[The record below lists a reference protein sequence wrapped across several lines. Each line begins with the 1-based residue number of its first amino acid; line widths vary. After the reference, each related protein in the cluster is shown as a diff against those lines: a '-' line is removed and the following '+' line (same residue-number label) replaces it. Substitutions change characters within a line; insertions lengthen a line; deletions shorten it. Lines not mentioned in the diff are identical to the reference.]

1 MPDTVFP
8 PIVEARWLAEHL
20 HDPRVAVVDA
30 SFFMPAQQR
39 DARAEFAAAHIPGAR
54 FFDVDAIAD
63 TSNPLPHMLPAPEF
77 FAEQVGRLG
86 IANDS
91 HVIAYDGNDFMAS
104 ARVWWTF
111 RVFGHDRVSVLD
123 GGFGRWQALGLPVSS
138 EDTAGPERAFR
149 PGFRP
154 ELVLNLET
162 MRRLCDDWTVQVLDA
177 RSPGRFAGT
186 EPEPRAGLR
195 SGHIPGSRN
204 LFFKRLIDE
213 ATQGL
218 KPVAELEALYREAGI
233 DLARPVAATCGTGV
247 TASILALGL
256 YLLGRPDAA
265 VYDGSWTEWGGR
277 TDTPIE
283 TG

>member
-1 MPDTVFP
+1 MADTSISPLIDVL
-8 PIVEARWLAEHL
+8 WLAGHL
-20 HDPRVAVVDA
+20 DDPRIAVVDA

-39 DARAEFAAAHIPGAR
+39 DAKTEFAAAHIPGAA
-54 FFDVDAIAD
+54 FFDIDAIAD
-63 TSNPLPHMLPAPEF
+63 TASPLPHMLPAPDC

-86 IANDS
+86 IGNDT
-91 HVIAYDGNDFMAS
+91 HVIAYDSNDFMAS

-123 GGFGRWQALGLPVSS
+123 GGFRRWQAQGLPVSAEVQARS
-138 EDTAGPERAFR
+138 PREFRA
-149 PGFRP
+149 GFRP
-154 ELVLNLET
+154 ELVLDIEA
-162 MRRLCDDWTVQVLDA
+162 MRQLVADQTVQVLDA
-177 RSPGRFAGT
+177 RSPGRFAGA

-204 LFFKRLIDE
+204 LFFKRLIDD
-213 ATQGL
+213 ASHGF
-218 KPVAELEALYREAGI
+218 KPAAELETLYREAGI
-233 DLARPVAATCGTGV
+233 DLGHPVAATCGTGV

-256 YLLGRPDAA
+256 YLLGCPDTA

-277 TDTPIE
+277 TDTPVE

>member
-1 MPDTVFP
+1 MPDTAFP

-20 HDPRVAVVDA
+20 HDPQVAVVDA

-123 GGFGRWQALGLPVSS
+123 GGFKRWQALGLPVSS

-162 MRRLCDDWTVQVLDA
+162 MRRLCDDRTVQVLDA

>member
-20 HDPRVAVVDA
+20 HDPQVAVVDA

-63 TSNPLPHMLPAPEF
+63 TCNPLPHMLPAPEF

-123 GGFGRWQALGLPVSS
+123 GGFRRWQALGLPVSS

-162 MRRLCDDWTVQVLDA
+162 MRRLCDDRTVQVLDA

-186 EPEPRAGLR
+186 EQEPRAGLR

-277 TDTPIE
+277 TDTPVE